1 MKYSDLIKRASIEA
15 DVTQKEVKKSLDV
28 IKTDDE
34 VALNGVGKFVRKVR
48 PARVRMNP
56 ATKERIEVPET
67 IAISFKVSKEFRKS
81 INEQVC
87 QVQKN

>member
-1 MKYSDLIKRASIEA
+1 MDAAIQIIRDALRAG
-15 DVTQKEVKKSLDV
+15 
-28 IKTDDE
+28 DDE

-67 IAISFKVSKEFRKS
+67 VAVSFKVSKEFRKS
-81 INEQVC
+81 INQ
-87 QVQKN
+87 